1 MTSRPPRPS
10 PGAGDAARAAVTDPH
25 AAVAAPVRHALEF
38 LYLRGAAA
46 FAVAAGAVAITAV
59 APSGELHVVGHLALP
74 AVLLFVVVARI
85 VHVAVRREPYDGTAA
100 WARAAAI
107 DPGETRLA
115 VAVALVVPIA
125 WLVGGLAILWHH
137 TADRAGLAAVI
148 SVWLPFG
155 AVLWLAA
162 TVAWA
167 ADCRERLA
175 RAHVES
181 ERRFR
186 AYWAGMRPED

>member
-1 MTSRPPRPS
+1 MTPRPS
-10 PGAGDAARAAVTDPH
+10 TPPSRASATDPS
-25 AAVAAPVRHALEF
+25 AEVAAPVRLALEF
-38 LYLRGAAA
+38 LFLRGAAS
-46 FAVAAGAVAITAV
+46 FAVAAAAVAVTAV
-59 APSGELHVVGHLALP
+59 APSGDLHAIGHLALP
-74 AVLLFVVVARI
+74 AVLLFVVVARV
-85 VHVAVRREPYDGTAA
+85 VHVALSKSPYDGTGA
-100 WARAAAI
+100 WASAASI

-115 VAVALVVPIA
+115 VLVALAVPIA
-125 WLVGGLAILWHH
+125 WGLGGLAILWHH

-175 RAHVES
+175 RAHAES

-186 AYWAGMRPED
+186 AYWAGMRPER